1 MGIKKILALIVAII
15 IIIAIATTI
24 TKLAKESFEKTNF
37 QDLRTNLLLI
47 EGKAKTY
54 TENVS
59 VETAN
64 LDEQKQED
72 NTKISEV
79 KDQKLKGTA
88 LENCDEKIKK
98 AAKDAGIEDTKDYY
112 YLSQEALNSMGI
124 QIEVKEGTYYL
135 VKYNFEDTEV
145 VYTKGFKY
153 EGKTYYKLS
162 EMKEVEIILN

>member
-1 MGIKKILALIVAII
+1 MGIKKVISLIIAIIVIVAIATV
-15 IIIAIATTI
+15 IIIAMKKIS
-24 TKLAKESFEKTNF
+24 EETNF
-37 QDLRTNLLLI
+37 QDLRTNMLLI
-47 EGKAKTY
+47 QGKAKTY

>member
-1 MGIKKILALIVAII
+1 MKIG
-15 IIIAIATTI
+15 
-24 TKLAKESFEKTNF
+24 
-37 QDLRTNLLLI
+37 LRTPSFKKSF
-47 EGKAKTY
+47 KART
-54 TENVS
+54 TG
-59 VETAN
+59 
-64 LDEQKQED
+64 
-72 NTKISEV
+72 
-79 KDQKLKGTA
+79 KLKR
-88 LENCDEKIKK
+88 KIKK